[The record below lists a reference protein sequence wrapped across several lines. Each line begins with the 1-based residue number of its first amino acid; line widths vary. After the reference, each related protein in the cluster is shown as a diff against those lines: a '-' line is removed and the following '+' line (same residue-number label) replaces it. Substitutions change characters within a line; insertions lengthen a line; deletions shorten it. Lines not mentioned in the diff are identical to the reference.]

1 MFCSKCG
8 SPISTGQKF
17 CSNCGSP
24 IFVNNDQQ
32 IPPPINPIQGSDS
45 GIAFYDRSNP
55 IFDFLE
61 AQSLKTILIVAI
73 IAVFV
78 TGFISG
84 LASEFGGGEN
94 HILSSFIGAIAMTAI
109 HIAIVCKA
117 ANKIRYRIGW
127 VVLGA
132 FALGILGV
140 LAVGDS
146 GSGLGTLGLFIAYSL
161 LLFTQGCC
169 KEEYR
174 MGCIFIC
181 IGLAAN
187 TMGNL
192 GASIFN
198 FAGAICLLLGYIM
211 LFKIDK

>member
-8 SPISTGQKF
+8 SPISVGQKF

-24 IFVNNDQQ
+24 IIENNNQQ
-32 IPPPINPIQGSDS
+32 MPPPINPFKGNDS
-45 GIAFYDRSNP
+45 GTAFYDKSNP

-61 AQSLKTILIVAI
+61 AQSLKTILTVAI
-73 IAVFV
+73 IASLV

-84 LASEFGGGEN
+84 LTSEFGNGEN

-127 VVLGA
+127 VVLSA
-132 FALGILGV
+132 FAFGILGL
-140 LAVGDS
+140 LAAGGS
-146 GSGLGTLGLFIAYSL
+146 GSGLGTLGLFVAYSF

-169 KEEYR
+169 KEDYR

-198 FAGAICLLLGYIM
+198 FAGAICLLIGYIM
-211 LFKIDK
+211 LFKIEE